1 MNESPR
7 LKPVVLEAGIQG
19 LKAPAPSVIRLVD
32 RQMWAGCVNS
42 RWEVEAVGF
51 VFDGLEGSE
60 GEGAYFCLGL
70 PVGGAAGGLLE
81 SFAGEVG
88 RELAEGEE
96 GERAV
101 DGRPAMWPIAV
112 SIGASV
118 CRPDDSLKEWIAQA
132 DEALYRA
139 KQRGETG

>member
-70 PVGGAAGGLLE
+70 PVGGAAGGLLDGEE
-81 SFAGEVG
+81 SFAG
-88 RELAEGEE
+88 
-96 GERAV
+96 
-101 DGRPAMWPIAV
+101 
-112 SIGASV
+112 
-118 CRPDDSLKEWIAQA
+118 
-132 DEALYRA
+132 
-139 KQRGETG
+139 